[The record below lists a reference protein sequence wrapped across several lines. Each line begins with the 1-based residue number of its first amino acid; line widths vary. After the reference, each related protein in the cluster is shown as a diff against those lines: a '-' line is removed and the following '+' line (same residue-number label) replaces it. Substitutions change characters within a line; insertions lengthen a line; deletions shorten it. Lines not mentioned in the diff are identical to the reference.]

1 MLEKE
6 AFNPFASL
14 PVTKSFLFLDFS
26 LFFYYLTQLDVLYFI
41 LSFYLTTDEY
51 NSLFIRPYLI
61 TTPTLH
67 TPSGSQSARFGYL
80 EPRAVA

>member
-14 PVTKSFLFLDFS
+14 LVTKSFLFLDFS
-26 LFFYYLTQLDVLYFI
+26 LFFYYLTQLVYPYFV
-41 LSFYLTTDEY
+41 LSFYSTTHGY
-51 NSLFIRPYLI
+51 NSLFIKTYFI

-67 TPSGSQSARFGYL
+67 TPSGSQSVRSGYL